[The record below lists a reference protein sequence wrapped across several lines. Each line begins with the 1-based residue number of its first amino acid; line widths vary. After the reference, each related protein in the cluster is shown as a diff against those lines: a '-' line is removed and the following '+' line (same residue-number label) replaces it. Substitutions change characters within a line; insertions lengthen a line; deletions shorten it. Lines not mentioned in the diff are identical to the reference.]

1 MKRQTDETALLTRYL
16 LGELSEDEQL
26 QVEEQFFT
34 DDDSFQQLQALEDEL
49 RYDYAR
55 GNLNRRERELF
66 EKRFMATPA
75 DRERVSLA
83 KSVIEKTFEAAAGLE
98 RAPKR
103 SIWQVFGAFFAQ
115 PSFAPIAAMLAISCA
130 TGLLMEEFRLRGRL
144 DQVQTASQKAA
155 DSINR
160 ELAQER
166 GRREQL
172 EQQQSAAVQQK
183 PRIPTI
189 LSFVLL
195 PGMTRDVEGPKRL
208 LIPADTDSVRLQLD
222 IKNKDVQPSYRASL
236 QNLDGMELWSQDVRS
251 AGSAVAVTLPARLL
265 KAGDYLVELKSDS
278 NRPEEY
284 RFTVRRH

>member
-34 DDDSFQQLQALEDEL
+34 DDDSYQQLQALEDEL

-75 DRERVSLA
+75 DRERVSMA
-83 KSVIEKTFEAAAGLE
+83 KAVIEKTFEAAAGLE

-103 SIWQVFGAFFAQ
+103 SIWQAFGAFFAQ
-115 PSFAPIAAMLAISCA
+115 PSFAPMAAMLAIACA

-144 DQVQTASQKAA
+144 DQVQTASQKTA
-155 DSINR
+155 DAMNR

-172 EQQQSAAVQQK
+172 EQQQSATAQQK

-195 PGMTRDVEGPKRL
+195 PGMTRDIEAPKPL
-208 LIPADTDSVRLQLD
+208 LIPVDTDSVRLQLD

-236 QNLDGMELWSQDVRS
+236 QNLDGVELWSQDVRS
-251 AGSAVAVTLPARLL
+251 AGSAVALTLPARLL

-278 NRPEEY
+278 SRPEEY
-284 RFTVRRH
+284 RFTVRK